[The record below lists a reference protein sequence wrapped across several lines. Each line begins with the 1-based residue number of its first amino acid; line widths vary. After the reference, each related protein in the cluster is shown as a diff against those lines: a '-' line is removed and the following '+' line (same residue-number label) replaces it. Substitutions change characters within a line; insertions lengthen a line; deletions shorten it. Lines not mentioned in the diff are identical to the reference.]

1 MDELLYA
8 VCADLGVDD
17 GCADPDDETVCVSDE
32 ALDDF
37 LFGGEIA
44 DCF

>member
-8 VCADLGVDD
+8 VCAD